1 MRQLNQI
8 LSYCVAYIKKIF
20 SESSSLLSWAVISQH
35 ARNKEVQIQH
45 IYLKLKLS
53 VRIKISSEI
62 SGPVTHMHT
71 VFQGMNV
78 WFLLHVS
85 ITALLTQIEVKWPL
99 KQLSIAP
106 HAPSRI
112 GCCCDCM
119 GFYSIHCS
127 LHTYRIIFTLLLLHP
142 IYCSVA
148 TLVQHSGVFGYRSF
162 QCS

>member
-1 MRQLNQI
+1 MKDETVKPDTV
-8 LSYCVAYIKKIF
+8 Y
-20 SESSSLLSWAVISQH
+20 
-35 ARNKEVQIQH
+35 

-53 VRIKISSEI
+53 VKKSNLDKNKFRNIQPCDSYAYCV
-62 SGPVTHMHT
+62 SGYERLI
-71 VFQGMNV
+71 
-78 WFLLHVS
+78 LLHVS

-119 GFYSIHCS
+119 GFYSIRCS
-127 LHTYRIIFTLLLLHP
+127 LHTYRIIFTLLLHP

-148 TLVQHSGVFGYRSF
+148 TLAQHSGVFGYRSF